1 MRRGSG
7 CVVELGRNRID
18 GTIAGTGVTVAT
30 VAPGRLWLV
39 SGVSIAPNTV
49 DGGLYWLAP
58 DRVLA
63 VGDVAEG
70 AFVSEVTDGFVV
82 LDVVGAAWTAVLSMA
97 STLAPETLGAGRC
110 AQTVFA
116 GLTLLIAGRDDG
128 MRIFVERPLAAWLLD
143 WLRQAVT
150 SLV

>member
-1 MRRGSG
+1 MD
-7 CVVELGRNRID
+7 VV
-18 GTIAGTGVTVAT
+18 IAGRGVTVSS

-39 SGVSIAPNTV
+39 SGVTIAPNTV
-49 DGGLYWLAP
+49 AGGLHWLAP

-63 VGDVAEG
+63 EGDAPEG

-82 LDVVGAAWTAVLSMA
+82 LDVTGAAWSAVLSMA
-97 STLAPETLGAGRC
+97 STLAPEAVGAGRC

-116 GLTLLIAGRDDG
+116 GLALLIAGRDGG

-150 SLV
+150 SLG

>member
-1 MRRGSG
+1 M
-7 CVVELGRNRID
+7 
-18 GTIAGTGVTVAT
+18 TVSS

-39 SGVSIAPNTV
+39 SGVTIAPNTV
-49 DGGLYWLAP
+49 AGGLHWLAP
-58 DRVLA
+58 DRALV

-82 LDVVGAAWTAVLSMA
+82 LDVTGAAWISLLSMA
-97 STLAPETLGAGRC
+97 STLAPEALGAGRC

-116 GLTLLIAGRDDG
+116 GLTLLIAGREGG

-143 WLRQAVT
+143 WLRQAVS